1 MSLAKYPLILYETGS
16 NSRRVLDEFFL
27 EAQIPVVVAMETENV
42 EIIKAM
48 VGNGLGVSII
58 PFAAVAKDVRTK
70 RLAYARVKGRKLYR
84 ETGWVYLKSEY
95 VPRTITEMIRVF
107 DQMKDQFGGRP
118 PVA

>member
-1 MSLAKYPLILYETGS
+1 
-16 NSRRVLDEFFL
+16 
-27 EAQIPVVVAMETENV
+27 
-42 EIIKAM
+42 M

-118 PVA
+118 PVV